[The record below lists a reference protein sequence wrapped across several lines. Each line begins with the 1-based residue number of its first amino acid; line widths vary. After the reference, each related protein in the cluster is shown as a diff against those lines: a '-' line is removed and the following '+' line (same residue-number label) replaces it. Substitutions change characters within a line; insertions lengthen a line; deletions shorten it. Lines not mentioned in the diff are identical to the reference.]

1 MSDLERL
8 HKIIETLRSQQVRA
22 LVTLLDA
29 NERIC
34 DEEFVRRLADAPE
47 EDLDD
52 KTIARILAAEA
63 EQGEMASHGDVRRRF
78 GL

>member
-8 HKIIETLRSQQVRA
+8 HKIIETLPSQQVRA
-22 LVTLLDA
+22 LLTLLDS
-29 NERIC
+29 NERIS
-34 DEEFVRRLADAPE
+34 DEEFVRRLANAPE

-52 KTIARILAAEA
+52 ETVARILAAEA
-63 EQGEMASHGDVRRRF
+63 EHGEMASHGDVKRRL